1 MSQLQL
7 DYILEYF
14 MLQDLFIQSN
24 AFPNILLHLMQRREV
39 IFFGCIDFSSFHKMK
54 SEALMENVKGEMF
67 FISQITVA
75 SLEALL

>member
-1 MSQLQL
+1 
-7 DYILEYF
+7 
-14 MLQDLFIQSN
+14 MLKVLSTKSN